1 MPVDVILFCDT
12 GLEFPQMYEH
22 LDKVEQYTGRAIT
35 RLKPPHSF
43 EYFFYEYS
51 PERKNPAL
59 SRYRGLSWPGPKQR
73 WCTGRLKHRV
83 IDAYLKGTKAG
94 IPHRPICRHCRR
106 RSPSG
111 AGILLSLGRLGH
123 DRSRLPALLPGK
135 GIRLGRFVR
144 YFPACVLLVLPLAVR
159 WANCAAST
167 RCFQNCGKNSE
178 PWTTTPGGSSGKTT
192 LCGSW
197 NGDSNWRKRRKKR
210 DFL

>member
-59 SRYRGLSWPGPKQR
+59 SKYRGLSWPGPKQR

-83 IDAYLKGTKAG
+83 IGAYLKELKQEYHIAQYVG
-94 IPHRPICRHCRR
+94 IAADEAHRVREYHYPLVDWGMTEADCLRYCRERGFDWGGLYDVFRR
-106 RSPSG
+106 VS
-111 AGILLSLGRLGH
+111 
-123 DRSRLPALLPGK
+123 
-135 GIRLGRFVR
+135 
-144 YFPACVLLVLPLAVR
+144 CWCCPLQP
-159 WANCAAST
+159 
-167 RCFQNCGKNSE
+167 FG
-178 PWTTTPGGSSGKTT
+178 
-192 LCGSW
+192 
-197 NGDSNWRKRRKKR
+197 
-210 DFL
+210 

>member
-73 WCTGRLKHRV
+73 WCTGRLKQDVYKRQHQHPLEHR
-83 IDAYLKGTKAG
+83 AYPQPFGLEF
-94 IPHRPICRHCRR
+94 
-106 RSPSG
+106 
-111 AGILLSLGRLGH
+111 
-123 DRSRLPALLPGK
+123 
-135 GIRLGRFVR
+135 RFH
-144 YFPACVLLVLPLAVR
+144 
-159 WANCAAST
+159 S
-167 RCFQNCGKNSE
+167 
-178 PWTTTPGGSSGKTT
+178 
-192 LCGSW
+192 
-197 NGDSNWRKRRKKR
+197 NGEKVPEQ
-210 DFL
+210 